1 MKYKKIKEAIFL
13 SRPNRFIARVSV
25 DGEEQIVHVKNTG
38 RCKELL
44 LEGVKIFLEDHGDG
58 QRTRK
63 TRYSLIALEKAC
75 PARKTGLR
83 LINIDS
89 YAPNRVVGEALANGS
104 LNLPGLTFPFVQ
116 IKPEAAFGASRFDF
130 YVEDREGTK
139 AYIEVKGVTLEEGDV
154 VRFPDAPTERG
165 VKHIKELGRALDL
178 GFLAYIVFV
187 IQMKDVDHFEPNDET
202 HPAFGTALRE
212 AGERGVVILARDCDV
227 TADSMILGEPVFV
240 KLQCYE
246 ESLKY

>member
-1 MKYKKIKEAIFL
+1 MRYDAVRHGIFL
-13 SRPNRFIARVSV
+13 ARPNRFIARVEL
-25 DGEEQIVHVKNTG
+25 DGDIRLCHVKNTG

-104 LNLPGLTFPFVQ
+104 LSLHGLNFPFVQ

-154 VRFPDAPTERG
+154 VRFPDAPT
-165 VKHIKELGRALDL
+165 
-178 GFLAYIVFV
+178 
-187 IQMKDVDHFEPNDET
+187 
-202 HPAFGTALRE
+202 
-212 AGERGVVILARDCDV
+212 
-227 TADSMILGEPVFV
+227 
-240 KLQCYE
+240 
-246 ESLKY
+246 